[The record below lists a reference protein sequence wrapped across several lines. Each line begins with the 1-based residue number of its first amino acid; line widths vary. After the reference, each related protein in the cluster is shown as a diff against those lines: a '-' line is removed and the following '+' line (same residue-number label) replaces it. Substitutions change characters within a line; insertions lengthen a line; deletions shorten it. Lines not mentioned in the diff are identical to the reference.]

1 MTRQPHSTRPSPR
14 SGWPG
19 ARRELHPPA
28 RGAELQVPALE
39 QDGHGFRFGVFP
51 QGPWVLA
58 ADAASAWAGPG
69 GKLFHGH
76 VQGRS
81 ACTLPSVSLSLV
93 NCAWVSHS
101 GTHNG
106 ISPEL
111 MQGGAP
117 VAVFAPYGGS
127 RLCTLT
133 SVCLSSGLAR
143 FGRGL

>member
-1 MTRQPHSTRPSPR
+1 MASALGSSPR
-14 SGWPG
+14 GPGYWLRMRRRPGLGLVGSSFTGMFRG
-19 ARRELHPPA
+19 AR
-28 RGAELQVPALE
+28 
-39 QDGHGFRFGVFP
+39 
-51 QGPWVLA
+51 
-58 ADAASAWAGPG
+58 
-69 GKLFHGH
+69 
-76 VQGRS
+76 
-81 ACTLPSVSLSLV
+81 PSVSLSLV